1 MITLIVGK
9 KGSGKTKKLIQLV
22 DEAVKASKG
31 NVVCIEKGAMM
42 TYDISHAARLINI
55 EEYNVKGY
63 DALYGFVAGICAG
76 NYDVT
81 DIFVDS
87 TLKIVGADMAP
98 MVAFVEKL
106 NKLAQFSETSITL
119 SVSAAVEEIPV
130 EIHDIVKEI

>member
-42 TYDISHAARLINI
+42 TYDISHDVRLINI
-55 EEYNVKGY
+55 EEYNVNGY
-63 DALYGFVAGICAG
+63 DALYGYIAGICGG

-81 DIFVDS
+81 DIFVD
-87 TLKIVGADMAP
+87 TTRKIVGEDLAP
-98 MVAFVEKL
+98 LACFVKKL
-106 NKLAQFSETSITL
+106 NELATFSNTTITL
-119 SVSAAVEEIPV
+119 SLSAAVEEIPA